1 MVMDPNKLNGLNAE
15 QKQVYFKAVADGA
28 ISAEEQ
34 RSLREKGV
42 SEELIKELCGNN
54 YVELDPNDS
63 VAFTYKKREMT
74 QDEKDQIQKQQN
86 NNGAIALG
94 GGALV
99 GGIIGGLLT
108 LSPAGAA
115 AGAAIGAGLFGATSC
130 SDLFK
135 LGPNDTIYY
144 EGEETVLEKVEG
156 KYTVIN
162 IVDVNV
168 NISIV
173 DSGMKLEDFALLFNN
188 ALNQIIE
195 ALNKNGEQ
203 ITDQIDLAMNTIRS
217 YLEGKGLDSLS
228 VIKQL
233 LEQLVLTNNAN
244 QESIKVILNEI
255 NKKLDNLSTICG
267 DMLAENKTLHEII
280 TLLKEQKVAL
290 ADIIAALQKK
300 NVTLEQI
307 VVALQAQGESLDLII
322 AELNKNGYA
331 LSDIKDLLVQNNID
345 NAAILEAMGLI
356 IGQSTEVAKKLDDIV
371 SLLKT
376 GITLDQETHNIL
388 NKILDAVNNVQVGGG
403 SGSGNVDTTN
413 IEKML
418 AAILDVV
425 KNLPTKDNIKQM
437 DEGTKERLDKILA
450 VLSNFMSQESA
461 LDNVTQAMLDKIL
474 AAIKNIGD
482 INGGGEGGTVNVDLS
497 NVEKT
502 LDAILKA
509 IENINGTLNNMDS
522 GLKDAINNLTDLLN
536 AFMKQEFA
544 MGEKTQELIEAFM
557 AKFSEF
563 VTSEQANDAE
573 MYDLV
578 SKLTVTVQEFM
589 KQEANMDAEEKDLA
603 QKILNAINNLTLGGS
618 GGDVTVNVDLSK
630 LESMMSILLDKIGEL
645 DSTTKAILEAVLN
658 GNKDFGQALD
668 EIKNLIMEN
677 NKIAQGTQDIVAKL
691 GDKLDNF
698 ENGIKDILL
707 KILDEEQRQ
716 NVTQEEILAV
726 LKAVK
731 EDTAKGNDALLRI
744 EEKLNL
750 VAQTVNV
757 LLETTQDMHE
767 GTKALLIQIL
777 DKIPAA
783 CDCNIDEVIIKLEE
797 IITIIKENPSDNNE
811 GIVDDLEDLLG

>member
-203 ITDQIDLAMNTIRS
+203 ITDQIDLAMNTIIS
-217 YLEGKGLDSLS
+217 HLGDKGLDSLS

-244 QESIKVILNEI
+244 QESIRVILDEI

-290 ADIIAALQKK
+290 ADIIAALQKN

-345 NAAILEAMGLI
+345 NAAILEAMGVI
-356 IGQSTEVAKKLDDIV
+356 IGQGTEVGKKLDDIV

-388 NKILDAVNNVQVGGG
+388 NKILDAVNKVQVGSG

-482 INGGGEGGTVNVDLS
+482 INGGGDGGTVNVDLS

-509 IENINGTLNNMDS
+509 IENINGTLNNMDN

-563 VTSEQANDAE
+563 VTSEQTNDAE

-589 KQEANMDAEEKDLA
+589 KQEAKMDAEEKELA
-603 QKILNAINNLTLGGS
+603 QKILDKINNLKLEA
-618 GGDVTVNVDLSK
+618 GDVTVEVDMSK
-630 LESMMSILLDKIGEL
+630 LEAMMQVLVDKAGDLD
-645 DSTTKAILEAVLN
+645 A
-658 GNKDFGQALD
+658 
-668 EIKNLIMEN
+668 
-677 NKIAQGTQDIVAKL
+677 
-691 GDKLDNF
+691 
-698 ENGIKDILL
+698 
-707 KILDEEQRQ
+707 
-716 NVTQEEILAV
+716 
-726 LKAVK
+726 
-731 EDTAKGNDALLRI
+731 
-744 EEKLNL
+744 
-750 VAQTVNV
+750 
-757 LLETTQDMHE
+757 
-767 GTKALLIQIL
+767 
-777 DKIPAA
+777 
-783 CDCNIDEVIIKLEE
+783 KLEE
-797 IITIIKENPSDNNE
+797 IVKAVVDGNENLANLVKQFMAQNNADLGDLKALLEAIKVGVDKNGAALLDNNQKLDVIISTLNKLKDLIPAENKKVLDKLNEILNKIPAGCDCNADAIIAKLEIIITELQKNPSNE